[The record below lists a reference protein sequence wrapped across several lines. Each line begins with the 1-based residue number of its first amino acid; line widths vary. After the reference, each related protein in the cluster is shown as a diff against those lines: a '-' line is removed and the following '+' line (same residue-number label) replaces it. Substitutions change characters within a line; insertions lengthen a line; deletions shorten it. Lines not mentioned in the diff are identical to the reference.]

1 MPGKTAKATQLQVDL
16 YGISAGGYPKGVVGG
31 PQPAQERQAAAWP
44 ALWNAV
50 RLQTFDVK

>member
-16 YGISAGGYPKGVVGG
+16 YGISAGGYPNGVVGG